1 MKRIGFLYEKICS
14 EENIRLAIRN
24 SSKGKKNKR
33 YIKRILDNE
42 DAVVQKIKQ
51 LLTEKSYVLGNY
63 RQRVIFDNSSHKE
76 RLITIPRYYPDQIIH
91 WAVIQVIQPVLAQ
104 GMYEFSCG
112 SIPGRGG
119 KAVKKY
125 LDRVLKK
132 KVKYVL
138 KIDVRKFFPSIN
150 HEKLKEML
158 AKKIKDRDT
167 LDLLYAIIDSG
178 GQGLPIGFYTS
189 QWLSNFYLQDIDHYI
204 KEVLHVK
211 YYVRYVDDMVLIDTN
226 KRRLKEAKAELDNVL
241 ESYGLSLKDNWQIWK
256 IHSRP
261 LDFVGYKFYRNFTRL
276 RKSLFYHLTKVVRD
290 IKHKGLNILR
300 ARRYISLIG
309 WCKRIAFKHY
319 YLANIK
325 PIIKKRTAKAYI
337 SNYDRRVCAYHNCVN
352 AAA

>member
-1 MKRIGFLYEKICS
+1 MKRKGYLYEQICS

-24 SSKGKKNKR
+24 SAKGKKNKH

-42 DAVVQKIKQ
+42 DAVVLKIRQ
-51 LLTEKSYVLGNY
+51 LLIDKTYDLGKC
-63 RQRVIFDNSSHKE
+63 RRRVIFDNSSRKE
-76 RLITIPRYYPDQIIH
+76 RVITIPKYYPDQIIH
-91 WAVIQVIQPVLAQ
+91 WAVIQVIEPVLTR

-112 SIPGRGG
+112 SVPGRGG

-150 HEKLKEML
+150 HDKLKEML
-158 AKKIKDRDT
+158 SKKIKDRDT
-167 LDLLYAIIDSG
+167 LGLLYAIIDCG

-211 YYVRYVDDMVLIDTN
+211 YYVRYVDDMVLIDSN
-226 KRRLKEAKAELDNVL
+226 KRRLREAKAALAEKLG
-241 ESYGLSLKDNWQIWK
+241 EYGLSLKDNWQIFK
-256 IHSRP
+256 INSRP
-261 LDFVGYKFYRNFTRL
+261 LDFVGYKYHKNFTLL
-276 RKSLFYHLTKVVRD
+276 RKSLFFHLTRVVRD
-290 IKHKGLNILR
+290 IKHRGLNIHR

-309 WCKRIAFKHY
+309 WAKRISFKHY
-319 YLANIK
+319 YLSFIK
-325 PIIKKRTAKAYI
+325 PIISKRVAREYI
-337 SNYDRRVCAYHNCVN
+337 SRFDKRALTPVLT
-352 AAA
+352 

>member
-1 MKRIGFLYEKICS
+1 MKRKGYLYEQICS

-24 SSKGKKNKR
+24 SAKGKKNKH

-42 DAVVQKIKQ
+42 DAVVLKIRQ
-51 LLTEKSYVLGNY
+51 LLIDKTYDLGKC
-63 RQRVIFDNSSHKE
+63 RQRVIFDNSSRKE
-76 RLITIPRYYPDQIIH
+76 RVITIPKYYPDQIIH
-91 WAVIQVIQPVLAQ
+91 WAVIQVIQPVLTR

-112 SIPGRGG
+112 SVPGRGG

-150 HEKLKEML
+150 HDNLKEML
-158 AKKIKDRDT
+158 SKRIKDRDT
-167 LDLLYAIIDSG
+167 LELLYAIIDCG

-211 YYVRYVDDMVLIDTN
+211 YYVRYVDDMVLIDSN
-226 KRRLKEAKAELDNVL
+226 KRRLREAKAALAEKLG
-241 ESYGLSLKDNWQIWK
+241 EYGLSLKDNWQIFK
-256 IHSRP
+256 INSRP
-261 LDFVGYKFYRNFTRL
+261 LDFVGYKYHKNFTLL
-276 RKSLFYHLTKVVRD
+276 RKSLFFHLTRVVRD
-290 IKHKGLNILR
+290 IKHGGLNIYR

-309 WCKRIAFKHY
+309 WAKRISFKHY
-319 YLANIK
+319 YLSFIK
-325 PIIKKRTAKAYI
+325 PIISKRVAREYI
-337 SNYDRRVCAYHNCVN
+337 SRFDKRALTP
-352 AAA
+352 ALT